1 MANAITWK
9 EAVSVIVRRLPREF
23 SLDAV
28 LVHRTELQRL
38 FPSNRFVDAKIRQS
52 LQILR
57 DQGQVE
63 FLGRGQYRR
72 LDAPPAFS
80 PLVDFSVAARF
91 VSQTQAAR
99 VALETWASF
108 NLYCLNCES
117 DALDRLRDNTP
128 VADFECF
135 VCGRRYQL
143 KGKNG
148 RFGAK
153 IPGAAYAPTLDAIRA
168 KSMPDHIFVEYDS
181 RFGTVVFV
189 DAIPGRTIT
198 EDRVIPRRRLSSRAR
213 RAGWQGCNILVAD
226 LPYARMVS
234 PAGIDRQIVRA
245 RWRSL

>member
-9 EAVSVIVRRLPREF
+9 DTVSAIVRTLPREF
-23 SLDAV
+23 SLGAV
-28 LVHRTELQRL
+28 LEHRNELERL
-38 FPSNRFVDAKIRQS
+38 FPANRFIDAKIRQS

-57 DQGQVE
+57 DQGQLE
-63 FLGRGQYRR
+63 FLGRGRYRR
-72 LDAPPAFS
+72 LDAPPVFS
-80 PLVDFSVAARF
+80 PLVDFSVATRF

-108 NLYCLNCES
+108 NLYCLSCES

-135 VCGRRYQL
+135 ACGRRYQI

-153 IPGAAYAPTLDAIRA
+153 IPGAAYRPTLEAIRA
-168 KSMPDHIFVEYDS
+168 QKMPDHIFVEYDS

-189 DAIPGRTIT
+189 DAVPGRTIT
-198 EDRVIPRRRLSSRAR
+198 EDRVVPRRRLSSAAR
-213 RAGWQGCNILVAD
+213 RAGWQGCNILIAD
-226 LPYARMVS
+226 LPYARMVWPS
-234 PAGIDRQIVRA
+234 GIDRQIVRA